1 MSQATSAIGR
11 VTRCS
16 TLGFVGAVRLPEPDL
31 PSFGLFCQAEAQ
43 QGRSQVIGVI
53 YDISVEDDAFARQ
66 LAAAE
71 GLTPEQLQDTQANR
85 QVPIEFSA
93 LAIGYRDGEEIHH
106 ALPPQPPAT
115 LAEILP
121 LTSQEVR
128 QFTERLDFLSL
139 ILAAPEVPVDSLLPA
154 TLRRAAAARPE
165 PERRR
170 FLIEAGRECARLLGH
185 DLARLE
191 KVIRGLQG

>member
-1 MSQATSAIGR
+1 MSQATNTIGR

-16 TLGFVGAVRLPEPDL
+16 TLGFVGAVRLPEPEL
-31 PSFGLFCQAEAQ
+31 PSFGLFCQVEAQ
-43 QGRSQVIGVI
+43 RGQSHVIGVV

-66 LAAAE
+66 LATAE
-71 GLTPEQLQDTQANR
+71 SLTPEQLQDTQANR

-93 LAIGYRDGEEIHH
+93 LAVGYRNGDEVHH
-106 ALPPQPPAT
+106 SLPPQPPAT
-115 LAEILP
+115 LAEIRP
-121 LTSQEVR
+121 LTPQEVR

-139 ILAAPEVPVDSLLPA
+139 ILAAPEVPADSLLA
-154 TLRRAAAARPE
+154 AVLQQAAAARPE
-165 PERRR
+165 GERRR

-191 KVIRGLQG
+191 TIVRGLRA

>member
-1 MSQATSAIGR
+1 MSQAASRIGR

-16 TLGFVGAVRLPEPDL
+16 TRGFVGAVRLPEPDQ
-31 PSFGLFCQAEAQ
+31 PSFGLFCQVEAQ
-43 QGRSQVIGVI
+43 QGQSQVIGVV

-66 LAAAE
+66 LATAE

-93 LAIGYRDGEEIHH
+93 LAVGYRDGEGIRH

-115 LAEILP
+115 LAEIRP
-121 LTSQEVR
+121 LSPPEVR
-128 QFTERLDFLSL
+128 EFSDRLGFLSL
-139 ILAAPEVPVDSLLPA
+139 ILAAPEVPVDELLA
-154 TLRRAAAARPE
+154 AALRQAAAARPE
-165 PERRR
+165 GERRR
-170 FLIEAGRECARLLGH
+170 FLIEAGREIARLLGH

-191 KVIRGLQG
+191 KVVRSISQ